1 MTVSTITCIASNI
14 VFQII
19 ALKFQLKL
27 SKLQAGINRADIC
40 QLHTCKRFHAT
51 DNVQFILNTN
61 ETSELYKKCSGRL
74 KWTLEKQQF
83 LVVCYCQTPVCAFID
98 HKIIK
103 TVPRSIW

>member
-1 MTVSTITCIASNI
+1 MTVSTITCTASNI

-61 ETSELYKKCSGRL
+61 ETSELYKNVVAGLSG
-74 KWTLEKQQF
+74 
-83 LVVCYCQTPVCAFID
+83 
-98 HKIIK
+98 H
-103 TVPRSIW
+103 